1 MGIADWVLGLGISVE
16 ETTKQVAVR
25 TGAAPLQW
33 PAGLPPSLVYRL
45 PRDPHQRA
53 SIFSTQQAIVVNEGE
68 LAIVFEDGKSNGSL
82 EPGRYVFK
90 KARVTGA
97 LDIVWLKTGQQA
109 LKWGIGNVTS
119 MDGIQT
125 GANGML
131 YVRLGDPITFNT
143 EIVQGAVT
151 LSELDLQRLL
161 MPRVQGVIRSTIA
174 KWGAV
179 ELQAQRDLFTNA
191 VKDVLSET
199 FAKMGLGI
207 VDLEVIEVSL
217 PPEFKAAIA
226 QAALTTHTGRAT
238 LIEAQVGAQVTQ
250 LQAGALAQATLTAG
264 LAQAQIMAQLQ
275 AQGIDP
281 LKLKALEALNTMAAN
296 PTTGTVIGGDPRGAL
311 FGQVAMAAMVGG
323 PSVAPMP
330 AQPQLL
336 PSVLAPAPPAPVV
349 ESAADIERQLDQL
362 VDRLASGQVSEETYK
377 KLSARLEAKLEKL
390 KG

>member
-1 MGIADWVLGLGISVE
+1 MGIGDWVLGLGFTAE
-16 ETTKQVAVR
+16 ELAKQVATR
-25 TGAAPLQW
+25 AGAVPLQW
-33 PAGLPPSLVYRL
+33 PTGLPPSLVYRL

-53 SIFSTQQAIVVNEGE
+53 SIFSAQQTIVVNEGE
-68 LAIVFEDGKSNGSL
+68 LAVVLEDGKSNGAL

-90 KARVTGA
+90 KSRVTGA
-97 LDIVWLKTGQQA
+97 LDIVWVKTGQQA

-131 YVRLGDPITFNT
+131 YVRLRDAIVFNT
-143 EIVQGAVT
+143 EIVQGAAT
-151 LSELDLQRLL
+151 LTELDLQRLL

-174 KWGAV
+174 RWGAV
-179 ELQAQRDLFTNA
+179 DLQAQRDLFTNA
-191 VKDVLSET
+191 VKEVLSET

-217 PPEFKAAIA
+217 PPEFKAAVA
-226 QAALTTHTGRAT
+226 QATLTTHASRAA
-238 LIEAQVGAQVTQ
+238 LIDAQVSAQLAQ
-250 LQAGALAQATLTAG
+250 LQASALAQAQLTAG

-323 PSVAPMP
+323 PLGPMTPPPSAQLPPSTAP
-330 AQPQLL
+330 AQPL
-336 PSVLAPAPPAPVV
+336 PV

-362 VDRLASGQVSEETYK
+362 VDRLASGAVSEETYK
-377 KLSARLEAKLEKL
+377 KLSARLEAKLANL
-390 KG
+390 K